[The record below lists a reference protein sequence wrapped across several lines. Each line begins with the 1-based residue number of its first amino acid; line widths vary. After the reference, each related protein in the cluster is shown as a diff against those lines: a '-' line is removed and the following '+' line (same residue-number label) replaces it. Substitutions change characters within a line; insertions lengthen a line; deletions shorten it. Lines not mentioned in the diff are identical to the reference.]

1 MATRYPIDHHSLSEH
16 ERLILHVLRLYYEH
30 DLTQAEIAHRMG
42 FSRPKVTRLVAEGR
56 DRGLVEI
63 TIAEPAGGFTP
74 LEIALEEYYGLD
86 EAIVVASGDDRQTTE
101 LTAGG
106 MCGALLDRVC
116 TPESVLGVSWGISA
130 RALADAIPSMS
141 FRCHKI
147 VSLVGGMGRVKP
159 ELHSNQ
165 VATTLADKLGVKSS
179 HLVAP
184 AVARSVS
191 SRNELMEMPGI
202 EEVLDEAADCDIAVV
217 GIGSILP
224 TSTMI
229 QAGYFTQEEFLGLKD
244 RGAAGDVCCHFVD
257 ATGTP
262 CLPEISERIVGLT
275 LEELWAIPKTIG
287 VVTGAE
293 KTAGVAAVLKGG
305 FVGTL
310 VCDQDLARSLLE
322 IPEGEGARDEGR

>member
-1 MATRYPIDHHSLSEH
+1 MATRYPIDHQSLSEY
-16 ERLILHVLRLYYEH
+16 ERLILRALRLYYEH
-30 DLTQAEIAHRMG
+30 DLTQAEIADRMG

-74 LEIALEEYYGLD
+74 LEIALEEHYGLD

-106 MCGALLDRVC
+106 MCGAVLGRLC
-116 TPESVLGVSWGISA
+116 TPESVLGVSWGVSA
-130 RALADAIPSMS
+130 RALADAVPYMS

-147 VSLVGGMGRVKP
+147 VSLIAAMGRVKP

-165 VATTLADKLGVKSS
+165 VATTLADKLGVESS

-184 AVARSVS
+184 ATTRSVS

-202 EEVLDEAADCDIAVV
+202 EEVLKEAADCDIAVV
-217 GIGSILP
+217 GIGGILP
-224 TSTMI
+224 TATMI
-229 QAGYFTQEEFLGLKD
+229 QAGYFTQEEFLGFKD

-262 CLPEISERIVGLT
+262 CLPEISERIVGIT
-275 LEELWAIPKTIG
+275 LEELRAIPKTIG
-287 VVTGAE
+287 IATGAE
-293 KTAGVAAVLKGG
+293 KTVGVAAVLKGG

-310 VCDQDLARSLLE
+310 VCDQDLARSLLGR
-322 IPEGEGARDEGR
+322 PEEGGARDEGP